1 MFPVHYHG
9 LSPAVKSG
17 NPEFHSRL
25 AQAVADIGTADQR
38 LVPFCSTFV
47 IEVRKD
53 A

>member
-1 MFPVHYHG
+1 VFPVHYHG

-25 AQAVADIGTADQR
+25 AQAAAEIGTADQR

-47 IEVRKD
+47 LEVRKD
-53 A
+53 G